1 MKNEMLNFEID
12 LWGQCNKLHE
22 RLIKK
27 KDYLIS
33 LLKSLEPIY
42 NLCKDLEKKL
52 EILKILPDPTIS
64 KSLYPESDISD
75 SNEKQLYGISLT
87 IEIFINS
94 LRNLID
100 NNNKTF
106 FLLTTGLD
114 DLIKK
119 IKLEKDEYNNFI
131 KCLKIL
137 SDNKS
142 TMDKNMKIYHQ
153 KMLAAERSVLD
164 LKRVEIIQLSINND
178 TANIQNKN
186 LLEEKASQLTN
197 DAIKP
202 FKIYLESVKK
212 ANDTREESIERQR
225 NLLYRYQNLE
235 EDEGKTNTNFSNIM
249 LSFENI
255 YKETIEK
262 NIIDFR
268 NIVDNLNINKD
279 IKQLIID
286 YKGNEKPEDTILFI
300 NFPSIVNFDESDDNK
315 TFEVYKATVE
325 FIKAI
330 EEQEYPDYDEQFEIK
345 KNDLRELLYKLFKEF
360 DIDKSK
366 KIFEY
371 ILDKRIHPFFLILL
385 SKLRTNSGYDQN
397 KEMIDFLGNILNYI
411 LDKAEETKNMN
422 NVKNCIILSQTF
434 YYDNNGEK
442 YYLLEKI
449 KNHKWISKPEFWLD
463 FGYFSVNI
471 ELKKLLEMH
480 PDITEDDIFNNTEI
494 IKNNNLQKKLN
505 DIIFTQI
512 LPFVNNMKDFEI
524 NLKAIVE
531 ITEDILNKY
540 NFLNEEEKENVFA
553 IISENKELI
562 DKYREDYKKL
572 NKQKKTNERN
582 EDNKINDKIKK
593 NENNLSINEI
603 INKKTNKENNII
615 LKENETKF
623 NKTINNNS
631 KKETYKEQKESD
643 NKNNNKKDKKENK
656 ETKKVSKKIKKENQ
670 ENNEIKKENQENKE
684 IKKEN
689 KENKENKKEIKENK
703 ENKKEIK
710 ENEFPKNIRSAT
722 VVLPINS
729 IFEKK
734 EQNENEN
741 TAKRLFNNL
750 KNKFLKRDKKNK
762 ANEEKNE
769 VKIEKEENQSQKLLM
784 KMELEKKMLGMDLNA
799 EKLHT
804 LKPIPKN
811 DKNNNDKNEDN
822 NKQTNTASNP
832 FGVVLKKIDKTK
844 K

>member
-1 MKNEMLNFEID
+1 MKNEMLNFEMD
-12 LWGQCNKLHE
+12 LWGQYNKLHE

-64 KSLYPESDISD
+64 KSLYPESDTSD

-131 KCLKIL
+131 KSLKIL

-286 YKGNEKPEDTILFI
+286 YKGNEKPDNTILFI

-345 KNDLRELLYKLFKEF
+345 KK
-360 DIDKSK
+360 
-366 KIFEY
+366 
-371 ILDKRIHPFFLILL
+371 
-385 SKLRTNSGYDQN
+385 
-397 KEMIDFLGNILNYI
+397 
-411 LDKAEETKNMN
+411 
-422 NVKNCIILSQTF
+422 
-434 YYDNNGEK
+434 
-442 YYLLEKI
+442 
-449 KNHKWISKPEFWLD
+449 
-463 FGYFSVNI
+463 
-471 ELKKLLEMH
+471 
-480 PDITEDDIFNNTEI
+480 
-494 IKNNNLQKKLN
+494 
-505 DIIFTQI
+505 
-512 LPFVNNMKDFEI
+512 
-524 NLKAIVE
+524 
-531 ITEDILNKY
+531 
-540 NFLNEEEKENVFA
+540 
-553 IISENKELI
+553 
-562 DKYREDYKKL
+562 
-572 NKQKKTNERN
+572 
-582 EDNKINDKIKK
+582 
-593 NENNLSINEI
+593 
-603 INKKTNKENNII
+603 
-615 LKENETKF
+615 
-623 NKTINNNS
+623 
-631 KKETYKEQKESD
+631 
-643 NKNNNKKDKKENK
+643 
-656 ETKKVSKKIKKENQ
+656 
-670 ENNEIKKENQENKE
+670 
-684 IKKEN
+684 
-689 KENKENKKEIKENK
+689 
-703 ENKKEIK
+703 
-710 ENEFPKNIRSAT
+710 
-722 VVLPINS
+722 
-729 IFEKK
+729 
-734 EQNENEN
+734 
-741 TAKRLFNNL
+741 
-750 KNKFLKRDKKNK
+750 
-762 ANEEKNE
+762 
-769 VKIEKEENQSQKLLM
+769 
-784 KMELEKKMLGMDLNA
+784 
-799 EKLHT
+799 
-804 LKPIPKN
+804 
-811 DKNNNDKNEDN
+811 
-822 NKQTNTASNP
+822 
-832 FGVVLKKIDKTK
+832 
-844 K
+844 